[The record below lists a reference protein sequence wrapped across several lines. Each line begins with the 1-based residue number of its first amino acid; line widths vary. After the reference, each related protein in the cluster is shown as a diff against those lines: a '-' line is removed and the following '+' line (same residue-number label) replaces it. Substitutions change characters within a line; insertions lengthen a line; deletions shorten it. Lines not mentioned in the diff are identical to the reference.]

1 MTEYQPG
8 ACNIG
13 GGEQRKRYAFGVA
26 GFAVA
31 AAAFVAVYALSLP
44 AVWTLATLVPLLAG
58 FEGVLQGAQRFCA
71 GFATAGIYDVSAD
84 GNDRRDVTDDAAR
97 RADRRKAVRIHVQS
111 LVGATATG
119 AALYLL
125 AVAVPPT

>member
-8 ACNIG
+8 VCNIG
-13 GGEQRKRYAFGVA
+13 AGEQRKRYAFGVA

-31 AAAFVAVYALSLP
+31 AAVAVAVYAFSFP
-44 AVWTLATLVPLLAG
+44 AVWMLAAVVPLFAG

-71 GFATAGIYDVSAD
+71 GFATAGIYDVSDSA
-84 GNDRRDVTDDAAR
+84 NDRHEVVDDAAR

-111 LVGATATG
+111 LVGAAVTG

-125 AVAVPPT
+125 AVAVPPA